1 MQFEHDYTFVVKE
14 YDNFH
19 YINGRVIQERA
30 VGIGIK
36 EEETNRLYP
45 SPLTHYIRTYYRGAS
60 KSLSSQRNAAY
71 ELVKFLNYISKQV
84 KNERTEFVTLKEEGL
99 FGLRLIHGSQY
110 ISYLSLKAR
119 SEELSSDYVYR
130 IESYLIKFYQWLS
143 TNQIIQE
150 KINIEKDSP
159 FNNLELGTIYPGR
172 DERVSDKLVDFGE
185 NRYELV
191 QKFIRIAQDIA
202 PDIALGICFQ
212 VFGGLRTGEIVNLTK
227 EAIESPYYWD
237 DTNVGES
244 KFILKVRERHSE
256 LFINKINRQ
265 HEGVKRPRNQ
275 ALLTNPL
282 LSQVYKEH
290 KQHLKRLNNQK
301 NIKNQNA
308 LFIAK
313 RTGEPMSGKT
323 YTELFNKVKK
333 GFLKSISDEGRM
345 DDYLFLTDKKWSTH
359 IGRGI
364 FTNFLLQVGAT
375 IPEVAIA
382 RGDKNIG
389 SVMSYVEEKN
399 ALHITKE
406 AIDNIRIAAEIQN
419 ADINKKNID
428 NFNLR
433 EVKK

>member
-1 MQFEHDYTFVVKE
+1 MRFEHGYTFIVKE
-14 YDNFH
+14 YDNVH
-19 YINGRVIQERA
+19 YINGRVIKERV

-36 EEETNRLYP
+36 DKKTNRVYP

-71 ELVKFLNYISKQV
+71 ETIKFLNYINKQIE
-84 KNERTEFVTLKEEGL
+84 NEATEFMNLKHEGL
-99 FGLRLIHGSQY
+99 FGLNLTHGSQY

-119 SEELSSDYVYR
+119 NEELSSDYIYR

-143 TNQIIQE
+143 TNQIIHE
-150 KINIEKDSP
+150 KINAEKDSP

-172 DERVSDKLVDFGE
+172 DERVSEKLVDFGE
-185 NRYELV
+185 NRYEIV
-191 QKFIRIAQDIA
+191 QRFIKIAQDVA

-212 VFGGLRTGEIVNLTK
+212 FFGGLRVGEVVNLTK
-227 EAIESPYYWD
+227 EAIESPYFWD
-237 DTNVGES
+237 DTNLGES
-244 KFILKVRERHSE
+244 KFILKIRERHLE
-256 LFINKINRQ
+256 LFKDKTNLQ

-290 KQHLKRLNNQK
+290 KQHLQRLNNRE

-313 RTGEPMSGKT
+313 RTGKAMSGKT
-323 YTELFNKVKK
+323 YTELFTKVKK
-333 GFLKSISDEGRM
+333 EFLQSLSDEGRM

-364 FTNFLLQVGAT
+364 FTNFLLQINAT
-375 IPEVAIA
+375 IPEIAIA
-382 RGDKNIG
+382 RGDKNLS

-399 ALHITKE
+399 ALQLTKE
-406 AIDNIRIAAEIQN
+406 AIDNIRLAAESQN

-428 NFNLR
+428 TFNLG
-433 EVKK
+433 K

>member
-1 MQFEHDYTFVVKE
+1 MQFKHDYIFTVKE

-19 YINGRVIQERA
+19 YINGRGIQERV

-36 EEETNRLYP
+36 EEKTNRIYP
-45 SPLTHYIRTYYRGAS
+45 SPLTHYIRTYYRGAT

-71 ELVKFLNYISKQV
+71 ELVKFLNYLSEQIRNEGTDFIS
-84 KNERTEFVTLKEEGL
+84 LKEDGL
-99 FGLRLIHGSQY
+99 FGLKLIHGSQY

-119 SEELSSDYVYR
+119 NEELSSDYVYR

-143 TNQIIQE
+143 TNQIIHE
-150 KINIEKDSP
+150 KINVEKDSP

-172 DERVSDKLVDFGE
+172 DERVSEKLVDFGE

-191 QKFIRIAQDIA
+191 QRFIKIAQDVS
-202 PDIALGICFQ
+202 PDIVLGICFQ
-212 VFGGLRTGEIVNLTK
+212 FFGGLRVGEIVNLTK

-237 DTNVGES
+237 EANLGER
-244 KFILKVRERHSE
+244 KFILKIRERHSE
-256 LFINKINRQ
+256 LFKSKTNRQ

-290 KQHLKRLNNQK
+290 KQHLKRLNNRNK
-301 NIKNQNA
+301 TKNQNA

-333 GFLKSISDEGRM
+333 AFLSKISDEGRTE
-345 DDYLFLTDKKWSTH
+345 DYLFLTDKKWSTH

-364 FTNFLLQVGAT
+364 FTNFLLQIGAT
-375 IPEVAIA
+375 IPEIAIA
-382 RGDKNIG
+382 RGDKNLS

-399 ALHITKE
+399 ALQLTKE
-406 AIDNIRIAAEIQN
+406 AIDNIRIAAEMKN

-428 NFNLR
+428 NFNFG

>member
-1 MQFEHDYTFVVKE
+1 MKFEYDYTFVVKE

-19 YINGRVIQERA
+19 YINGRVIGERA
-30 VGIGIK
+30 IGIGIK
-36 EEETNRLYP
+36 DEKTNRIYP
-45 SPLTHYIRTYYRGAS
+45 SPLTNYIRTYYRGAS

-71 ELVKFLNYISKQV
+71 ELIKFLNYTNKQIRD
-84 KNERTEFVTLKEEGL
+84 KATEFINLKEEGL
-99 FGLRLIHGSQY
+99 FGLKLIHASQY

-119 SEELSSDYVYR
+119 NEELSSDYIYR

-143 TNQIIQE
+143 TNQIIHE
-150 KINIEKDSP
+150 KINAEKCSP
-159 FNNLELGTIYPGR
+159 FNSLELGTIYPGR
-172 DERVSDKLVDFGE
+172 DERVSEKLVDFGE

-191 QKFIRIAQDIA
+191 QRFIKITQDVA

-212 VFGGLRTGEIVNLTK
+212 FFGGLRTGEVVNLTK
-227 EAIESPYYWD
+227 EAIESPYFWN
-237 DTNVGES
+237 DTNLGEN
-244 KFILKVRERHSE
+244 KFILKIRERHQE
-256 LFINKINRQ
+256 LFQNKSNLQ

-290 KQHLKRLNNQK
+290 KQLLERLNNQK
-301 NIKNQNA
+301 NIRNPNA

-313 RTGEPMSGKT
+313 RTGEAMSGKT

-333 GFLKSISDEGRM
+333 AFLTSLSEEGRM

-364 FTNFLLQVGAT
+364 FTNFLLQINAT

-382 RGDKNIG
+382 RGDKNLS

-399 ALHITKE
+399 ALQLTKK
-406 AIDNIRIAAEIQN
+406 AIDNIRIAAETQN
-419 ADINKKNID
+419 ADINRKTID

-433 EVKK
+433 K